1 MKLHGFPMDVKLGK
15 ITDNMKEEIKTM
27 PSYPSND
34 CVKLIGDTVVVKLSD

>member
-1 MKLHGFPMDVKLGK
+1 MKLFGFPMGIQLGT
-15 ITDNMKEEIKTM
+15 ITDDMKEEIKTM